1 MHFVILVTRHT
12 ASDLIIVNRNINEF
26 KIVLF

>member
-1 MHFVILVTRHT
+1 MHFVILVTRYT

>member
-1 MHFVILVTRHT
+1 MHFVILITRYT

>member
-1 MHFVILVTRHT
+1 MHFVILVTRYT
-12 ASDLIIVNRNINEF
+12 ASELIIVNRNINEF